1 MFRIVDLGGVIGM
14 SGAATVVRMLGA
26 AVAADNRLAA
36 SPQVSLL
43 DASVQ
48 EWCQRIR
55 AVFCRDSGRFPSPST
70 MRCVASEIQRYS
82 RVLEAACDTRE
93 WWQREA
99 WRPAEDPRIP
109 QRDHEPRGRESI
121 GFTRFSAPWLRAG
134 LQWFGK
140 SVLETGQMTWSTLMQ
155 RVGAMTEFDAFLAG
169 RGSFPPYLADDPAA
183 VRALMRDYLAHVST
197 RRVGRGKRAGEPVS
211 ASQRKILVIC
221 VEQFYAFMHD
231 HAEEAAAVL
240 AEPGWL
246 RLGPQHAMLVRRGER
261 PRRSSRGEPHR
272 IINGTTM
279 TKIMGQAGMLGTPAA
294 DGGSGDEQ
302 AMRLLMLQARLGRR
316 INELCMLDHDPLSML
331 DCPSGDQ
338 DPGAFAARL
347 RYQQTKIDGA
357 PGTILVDAEIVAIIR
372 AQQDWAARHFAASG
386 RPGRTPR
393 YLFLGSMMN
402 RNGDRPYNAGQFRH
416 LLTELAARSGIR
428 DGDGR
433 VIDLQR
439 THTFRHTAATSLLN
453 AGVPLHVVQRWLGH
467 LTPAMTMTYAAR
479 TDAG

>member
-1 MFRIVDLGGVIGM
+1 
-14 SGAATVVRMLGA
+14 
-26 AVAADNRLAA
+26 
-36 SPQVSLL
+36 
-43 DASVQ
+43 
-48 EWCQRIR
+48 
-55 AVFCRDSGRFPSPST
+55 
-70 MRCVASEIQRYS
+70 MRCVACELQRYS
-82 RVLEAACDTRE
+82 RVLEAAYDTRD
-93 WWQREA
+93 WWQREV

-121 GFTRFSAPWLRAG
+121 GFTRFSAPWLRTG

-140 SVLETGQMTWSTLMQ
+140 SVLETGQMAWSTLLQ

-183 VRALMRDYLAHVST
+183 VRALMRDYLAHVNT
-197 RRVGRGKRAGEPVS
+197 RRVGRGKRAGELIS

-231 HAEEAAAVL
+231 QAEEAAAVL
-240 AEPGWL
+240 GEPGWL
-246 RLGPQHAMLVRRGER
+246 RLGSQHAMLVRRGER
-261 PRRSSRGEPHR
+261 PRRHSPGDPHR
-272 IINGTTM
+272 IIDDTTM
-279 TKIMGQAGMLGTPAA
+279 TKIMGQAGMLGAPAA
-294 DGGSGDEQ
+294 DGGFGDEQ

-331 DCPSGDQ
+331 GHPSGDQ
-338 DPGAFAARL
+338 DPGAFVARL

-357 PGTILVDAEIVAIIR
+357 PDTILVDAEIVAIIQ
-372 AQQDWAARHFAASG
+372 AQQDWAAGYFAAGG

-402 RNGDRPYNAGQFRH
+402 RNGDRPYYAGQFRS

-433 VIDLQR
+433 MVDLQR
-439 THTFRHTAATSLLN
+439 THAFRHTAVICTAS
-453 AGVPLHVVQRWLGH
+453 
-467 LTPAMTMTYAAR
+467 TP
-479 TDAG
+479 